1 MRDKYKKIADDLK
14 KQHSF
19 LDSLEKALHKREDAM
34 ALFTQSK
41 ALRCAMDFSNYL
53 NSREYQG
60 TLKFDH
66 HEQKLDI
73 IVNPSKLREGKE
85 SKDLKSLSGG
95 ERSFSTVS
103 FLLALWSIVEC
114 PILFLDE
121 FDVFMDQI
129 NRSIAMDLILS
140 AAKEKLNG
148 QYVFL
153 TPQEMGSINP
163 DQYVKMFKMPDP
175 KRAIDLLSG
184 NRENEES

>member
-1 MRDKYKKIADDLK
+1 MRARYKKISDDIR
-14 KQHSF
+14 KQNKF
-19 LDSLEKALHKREDAM
+19 LENLEKALRKREDAM
-34 ALFTQSK
+34 AAFTESK
-41 ALRCAMDFSNYL
+41 ALRCAMDFHNYL
-53 NSREYQG
+53 RSRDYQG
-60 TLKFDH
+60 SLKFDH
-66 HEQKLDI
+66 QEQKLDI
-73 IVNPSKLREGKE
+73 IVNPSKSREGKE

-129 NRSIAMDLILS
+129 NRSMAMDLILS
-140 AAKEKLNG
+140 AAKDKLNG

-153 TPQEMGSINP
+153 TPQEMGTINP

-175 KRAIDLLSG
+175 KRAIDMVST
-184 NRENEES
+184 NQENEEN